1 MVELIFLA
9 IFLISL
15 SGMVFLVWKKMPLL
29 RTVPDQLIEE
39 SFVTRPSYVDNF
51 LSRVKAR
58 YQERY
63 HHYLVFSFLERLIV
77 ALRDIIAYAEQGLFW
92 LLRHVQDRQ
101 NGNGSSKRVRYLNRL
116 HAWKKKNR
124 NGLKQDEEDSS
135 SVDGLL
141 PPQ

>member
-1 MVELIFLA
+1 MLEIISFA
-9 IFLISL
+9 IFLVSL
-15 SGMVFLVWKKMPLL
+15 GGMVVLVWKKMPLL
-29 RTVPDQLIEE
+29 RAVPVQLIEE

-51 LSRVKAR
+51 LNRMKAR

-77 ALRDIIAYAEQGLFW
+77 TLRDIVAYAEQGLFW
-92 LLRHVQDRQ
+92 LLRHVQNRQ

-116 HAWKKKNR
+116 HAWKKKNG
-124 NGLKQDEEDSS
+124 NGSKQEGGDSS

-141 PPQ
+141 PPP